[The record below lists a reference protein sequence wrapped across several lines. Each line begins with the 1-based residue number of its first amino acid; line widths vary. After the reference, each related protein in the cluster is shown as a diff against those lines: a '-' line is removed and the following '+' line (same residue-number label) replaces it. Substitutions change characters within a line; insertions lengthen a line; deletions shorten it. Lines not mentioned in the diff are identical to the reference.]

1 MSSAFW
7 KSVLISPVA
16 LGFAMLLSTRVMAT
30 PTSPRIDAAP
40 VASNASGLI
49 LNKASSTK
57 PVRVAA
63 GETPASKPQ
72 ADPTEDVASDIVN
85 PGQWQYTALQG
96 IATKYDCNANL
107 NNKPVTQVEFARGLN
122 TCLNKVEP
130 LLAQQP
136 GGAPSA
142 APGGVTREDLEVLKR
157 LTQEY
162 RAQLSEI
169 DGRLVNTDK
178 KVAQL
183 QANQFSTTTKLKGE
197 AIFNITG
204 AVSGSNSNNTV
215 FGDRARL
222 LFETSFTGKDRL
234 WTRLAAG
241 NQIGI
246 PSVLKNPTAEGTQ
259 VAEGGLNNA
268 VSLDWLAYQFPLG
281 ATNVYV
287 PAFGGIHVD
296 YAPTYGSNF
305 EDATGGNGA
314 LSTFAESSPIYKIGG
329 GAGVGTSFPV
339 SDKGLTSVTVG
350 YLAGSAN
357 RPAAGQ
363 GLFNGDYA
371 LLGQLNFKL
380 SDKFD
385 AGLTYV
391 NSYHTGNNP
400 IFGFGGV
407 GGASSLNNPNAL
419 DNENSGG
426 VTGTSQANNQFG
438 GTTANSYGAEFA
450 YKASDT
456 LAFNGFVLNTN
467 ANKPAANQ
475 TRANQNIWSYGVGV
489 SLPNVDGKGSLVGF
503 LVGAEPYV
511 GGVGTTP
518 FHLEGFYKYKFSDNL
533 SITPGLIYLTAPGQ
547 STANGG
553 ALIGVV
559 RTTFTF

>member
-16 LGFAMLLSTRVMAT
+16 LGFTMLLSARVMAI
-30 PTSPRIDAAP
+30 PTNTSVNVAP
-40 VASNASGLI
+40 VTSNASSLI

-63 GETPASKPQ
+63 GETAPATKPE
-72 ADPTEDVASDIVN
+72 ADTTDDVANEIVK

-107 NNKPVTQVEFARGLN
+107 NNKPVTQIEFARGLN
-122 TCLNKVEP
+122 ACLNKVEP
-130 LLAQQP
+130 MLAQQP
-136 GGAPSA
+136 GGAPST
-142 APGGVTREDLEVLKR
+142 APNAVTREDLEVLKR

-169 DGRLVNTDK
+169 DGRLTGVDK
-178 KVAQL
+178 RVTQL

-197 AIFNITG
+197 AIFNVTG
-204 AVSGSNSNNTV
+204 AVSGSSSNNTV
-215 FGDRARL
+215 FGDRVRL

-241 NQIGI
+241 NQPGI
-246 PSVLKNPTAEGTQ
+246 TGNLKNGSTPEGTQ
-259 VAEGGLNNA
+259 VAEGGSNNT
-268 VSLDWLAYQFPLG
+268 VGVDWLAYQFPLG

-314 LSTFAESSPIYKIGG
+314 LSSFAESSPIYKIGG
-329 GAGVGTSFPV
+329 GAGVGTSLPIA
-339 SDKGLTSVTVG
+339 DTGLTSVTVG

-357 RPAAGQ
+357 RPATGQ

-380 SDKFD
+380 GDKFD
-385 AGLTYV
+385 GGLTYV

-400 IFGFGGV
+400 LYAFGGA
-407 GGASSLNNPNAL
+407 GGSSPTLQLP
-419 DNENSGG
+419 NSGG
-426 VTGTSQANNQFG
+426 VTGTPQANGNFA

-450 YKASDT
+450 YKATDK
-456 LAFNGFVLNTN
+456 LAFNGFVLNTS
-467 ANKPAANQ
+467 ANKGGGIGRQ
-475 TRANQNIWSYGVGV
+475 DIWSYGAGV
-489 SLPNVDGKGSLVGF
+489 SLPNFDGKGSLLGF

-511 GGVGTTP
+511 GGNGTTP
-518 FHLEGFYKYKFSDNL
+518 YHLEGFYKYKFSDNL
-533 SITPGLIYLTAPGQ
+533 SITPGLIYLTAPSQTSG
-547 STANGG
+547 NG